1 METKDIMT
9 KSKSILSSFL
19 LVGLLSASLLAQTSS
34 AARNDATIQTSVIKK
49 LDDNQKFKNVKSSVE
64 DGIVTLTGTVDL
76 YQDKLDAA
84 KSAKKQ
90 KNVQGVRN
98 LIEVAGPAVSD
109 AQLHEELSKKLYYDR
124 VGWYDSAFNY
134 YTLTVK
140 DGVATIGG
148 QTYDEVGRD
157 SALAIAYRMPGVKD
171 VVSEIKISPVSTFDD
186 SLRRRTVRA
195 LYGDSALGKYAVDP
209 ARPIRIIIDGGHV
222 ALYGEVISSMD
233 KQIAGMRVGQI
244 PGVFSVENNLVVE
257 KN

>member
-1 METKDIMT
+1 M
-9 KSKSILSSFL
+9 
-19 LVGLLSASLLAQTSS
+19 
-34 AARNDATIQTSVIKK
+34 
-49 LDDNQKFKNVKSSVE
+49 
-64 DGIVTLTGTVDL
+64 
-76 YQDKLDAA
+76 
-84 KSAKKQ
+84 
-90 KNVQGVRN
+90 
-98 LIEVAGPAVSD
+98 
-109 AQLHEELSKKLYYDR
+109 SKKLYYDR

-134 YTLTVK
+134 YTLSVK

-148 QTYDEVGRD
+148 QTYNEVGRD

>member
-19 LVGLLSASLLAQTSS
+19 LVGLLGASLFAQTSS

-49 LDDNQKFKNVKSSVE
+49 LDDNQKFKNVKSTVE

-98 LIEVAGPAVSD
+98 LIEVAGTAVSD

-134 YTLTVK
+134 YTLSVK

-148 QTYDEVGRD
+148 QTYNEVGRD

-222 ALYGEVISSMD
+222 ALYGEVISPMD

>member
-1 METKDIMT
+1 MT

-19 LVGLLSASLLAQTSS
+19 LVGLLGASLFAQTSS

-49 LDDNQKFKNVKSSVE
+49 LDDNQKFKNVKSTVE
-64 DGIVTLTGTVDL
+64 DRIVTLTGTVDL

-98 LIEVAGPAVSD
+98 LIEVAGTAVSD

-134 YTLTVK
+134 YTLSVK

-148 QTYDEVGRD
+148 QTYNEVGRD

-222 ALYGEVISSMD
+222 ALYGEVISPMD

>member
-1 METKDIMT
+1 MT
-9 KSKSILSSFL
+9 KTKSILSSFL
-19 LVGLLSASLLAQTSS
+19 LVGLLGASLFAQTSS
-34 AARNDATIQTSVIKK
+34 AGRNDATIQSSVTKK
-49 LDDNQKFKNVKSSVE
+49 LDDNQKFKNVNSAVE

-134 YTLTVK
+134 YTLSVK

-148 QTYDEVGRD
+148 QTYNEVGRD

-171 VVSEIKISPVSTFDD
+171 VVSDIKVSPVSSFDD
-186 SLRRRTVRA
+186 NLRRRTVRA

-209 ARPIRIIIDGGHV
+209 ARPIRIIVDGGHV
-222 ALYGEVISSMD
+222 SLYGEVISPMD

-244 PGVFSVENNLVVE
+244 PGVFSVQNNLVVE

>member
-1 METKDIMT
+1 MENKDIMT
-9 KSKSILSSFL
+9 KTKSIFSSFL
-19 LVGLLSASLLAQTSS
+19 LVGLLSASLFAQTSS
-34 AARNDATIQTSVIKK
+34 AGRNDATIQTSVIKK
-49 LDDNQKFKNVKSSVE
+49 LDDNQKFKNVKSTVE

-109 AQLHEELSKKLYYDR
+109 AQLHEDLSKKLYYDR

-134 YTLTVK
+134 YTLSVK

-148 QTYDEVGRD
+148 QTYNDVGRD

-171 VVSEIKISPVSTFDD
+171 VVSEIKVSPVSMFDD
-186 SLRRRTVRA
+186 NLRRRTVRA

-222 ALYGEVISSMD
+222 SLYGEVNSSMD

-257 KN
+257 KD

>member
-19 LVGLLSASLLAQTSS
+19 LLGLLGASLFAQTSS

-49 LDDNQKFKNVKSSVE
+49 LDDNQKFKNVKSTVE

-98 LIEVAGPAVSD
+98 LIEVAGTAVSD

-134 YTLTVK
+134 YTLSVK

-148 QTYDEVGRD
+148 QTYNEVGRD

-222 ALYGEVISSMD
+222 ALYGEVISPMD